1 MEKRY
6 LLVMKYENEVIT
18 KSFYKLE
25 EAKITANVENQQEW
39 LTTII
44 DLEDENIKW
53 QRMWIIC
60 EKMKMAKFI
69 LKKIYLM
76 KH

>member
-18 KSFYKLE
+18 KSFYTLK
-25 EAKITANVENQQEW
+25 EAKITAKVENQQEW

-44 DLEDENIKW
+44 DLEDENIEW
-53 QRMWIIC
+53 QG
-60 EKMKMAKFI
+60 EEE
-69 LKKIYLM
+69 
-76 KH
+76 

>member
-18 KSFYKLE
+18 KSFYTLK
-25 EAKITANVENQQEW
+25 EAKITDKVENQQEW

-44 DLEDENIKW
+44 DLEDENIEW
-53 QRMWIIC
+53 QG
-60 EKMKMAKFI
+60 EEE
-69 LKKIYLM
+69 
-76 KH
+76 